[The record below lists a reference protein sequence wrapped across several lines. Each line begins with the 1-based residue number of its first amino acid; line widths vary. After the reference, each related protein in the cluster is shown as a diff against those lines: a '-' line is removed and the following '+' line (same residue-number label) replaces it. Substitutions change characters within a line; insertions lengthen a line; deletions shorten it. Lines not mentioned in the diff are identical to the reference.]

1 MKMSYVIEMLNP
13 IDPHYAEQRD
23 VLTAP
28 ACRFLRAL
36 HHKFEARRVSLL
48 EMRRQRQELFDRG
61 QFPCF
66 LSATESIRQSSW
78 TVAPIPAELVDR
90 RVEITGPTED
100 GDQCA

>member
-1 MKMSYVIEMLNP
+1 MSYVIEMLNP

-61 QFPCF
+61 SSPAFCRQPSRSGNLPGRSHPFP
-66 LSATESIRQSSW
+66 RNW
-78 TVAPIPAELVDR
+78 
-90 RVEITGPTED
+90 
-100 GDQCA
+100 